1 MKDSVMTNY
10 FIIGLGGFFG
20 AVARYIVALW
30 IGQRWGRIFPLGT
43 FVVNISGCFLI
54 SFLMSLFTEKFM
66 VNPQLRLFLVIGF
79 LGAYTTFSTFE
90 YETGNLVKDG
100 EWAIALANVILSVI
114 AGFVALKS
122 GEFIAKSI

>member
-1 MKDSVMTNY
+1 MISNY
-10 FIIGLGGFFG
+10 LIIGLGGFFG
-20 AVARYIVALW
+20 SVARYMVALW

-43 FVVNISGCFLI
+43 FAVNVSGSFLI
-54 SFLMSLFTEKFM
+54 SLLMSLFAEKYM
-66 VNPQLRLFLVIGF
+66 VNPQVRLFLAVGF
-79 LGAYTTFSTFE
+79 IGAYTTFSTFE

-114 AGFVALKS
+114 AGFVALKL

>member
-1 MKDSVMTNY
+1 MTTY
-10 FIIGLGGFFG
+10 LIIGIGGFLG
-20 AVARYIVALW
+20 AVSRYAVSLW

-43 FVVNISGCFLI
+43 FVVNVSG
-54 SFLMSLFTEKFM
+54 SFFVSLLMSLFTEKFL
-66 VNPQLRLFLVIGF
+66 VNPHFRLFLVIGF

-100 EWAIALANVILSVI
+100 EWFIAFANVVFSVI
-114 AGFVALKS
+114 AGFMALKL

>member
-1 MKDSVMTNY
+1 MLSNY
-10 FIIGLGGFFG
+10 LIIGLGGFLG

-43 FVVNISGCFLI
+43 FAVNISGSFLI
-54 SFLMSLFTEKFM
+54 SLLMSLFTEKFM

-100 EWAIALANVILSVI
+100 EWSIALANVILSVI
-114 AGFVALKS
+114 AGFVALKF

>member
-1 MKDSVMTNY
+1 MTNY
-10 FIIGLGGFFG
+10 FIIGLGGFLG

-54 SFLMSLFTEKFM
+54 SLLMSLFTEKFM
-66 VNPQLRLFLVIGF
+66 VNPQIRLFLVIGF

-100 EWAIALANVILSVI
+100 EWSIALANVILSVI
-114 AGFVALKS
+114 AGFVALKL

>member
-1 MKDSVMTNY
+1 MLSNY
-10 FIIGLGGFFG
+10 FMIGLGGFLG
-20 AVARYIVALW
+20 AIARYIVALW

-43 FVVNISGCFLI
+43 FVVNVSGCFLI
-54 SFLMSLFTEKFM
+54 SLLMSLFTEKFM

-100 EWAIALANVILSVI
+100 EWSIALANVILSVI
-114 AGFVALKS
+114 AGFVSLKF
-122 GEFIAKSI
+122 GEFIAKSV

>member
-1 MKDSVMTNY
+1 MANY
-10 FIIGLGGFFG
+10 FIIGLGGFLG

-30 IGQRWGRIFPLGT
+30 IGQKWGRIFPLGT
-43 FVVNISGCFLI
+43 FVVNISGCFFI
-54 SFLMSLFTEKFM
+54 SLLMSLFTEKFM
-66 VNPQLRLFLVIGF
+66 VSPQLRLFLVIGF

-100 EWAIALANVILSVI
+100 EWFIALANVILSVI
-114 AGFVALKS
+114 AGFAALKL